1 MERIVKII
9 VSIFLC
15 FVCAPVLANTG
26 VANKS
31 AVEMSQCIKTFPVS
45 YDKLYYLTLSGI
57 NENNY
62 SIKELQTKSGY
73 IVFETGNRKYLASI
87 MYVSS
92 AKAMLKITPYSGNYD
107 FPLEVPQSVFKY
119 IETYQA
125 AKF

>member
-1 MERIVKII
+1 
-9 VSIFLC
+9 
-15 FVCAPVLANTG
+15 
-26 VANKS
+26 
-31 AVEMSQCIKTFPVS
+31 MSQCIKTFPVS

-87 MYVSS
+87 VYVSS
-92 AKAMLKITPYSGNYD
+92 ANAMLKITPYSGNYD